1 MVFAME
7 KGERS
12 SSMLQCRSVSS
23 ARQRL
28 ASGDAKGAIAAS
40 GSPHAA
46 SRRWIAVALSRNRG
60 DAAVRLAESAGSLPT
75 LLLRLS
81 MHMFNGLSEGRPMA
95 GAQWRT
101 TSSHELARASK
112 GRRSVESACLQR
124 HIVGRRASAVIIQRT
139 WTPQHL
145 NRPAHTSF
153 VSHMDTPIVPFLC
166 CTSPK
171 SRSTKHTPASTGR
184 RVRSIL
190 TLQLAPA

>member
-1 MVFAME
+1 MPFCQLRKAAPGQWRRERCHRSLRQSTRRLSAVDRSCSFAE
-7 KGERS
+7 QGRCS
-12 SSMLQCRSVSS
+12 RT
-23 ARQRL
+23 
-28 ASGDAKGAIAAS
+28 
-40 GSPHAA
+40 
-46 SRRWIAVALSRNRG
+46 SRRVCRTLADSAPPPVHAHVQWALRRQ
-60 DAAVRLAESAGSLPT
+60 A
-75 LLLRLS
+75 
-81 MHMFNGLSEGRPMA
+81 NGR
-95 GAQWRT
+95 AQWRT

-112 GRRSVESACLQR
+112 GRRSAESACLQR

-153 VSHMDTPIVPFLC
+153 VSHMDTSIVPFLC